1 MKPPPLSPLA
11 YRRLC
16 LVAVVALAAIVVTG
30 GAVRLTGSGLG
41 CSTWPQ
47 CEPGSY
53 TSAIAF
59 RPLVEF
65 GNRMVTI
72 AVGVITAAVAGGSL
86 LLRPRR
92 RDLVWLAWGL
102 VLGYVAQAVLGG
114 LTVLYKL
121 SPLLVMGHFLVSML
135 LLWDAIL
142 LHRRAGQRAGTRP
155 RSVVGP
161 ELRWLARLLVGT
173 AGVVLVVGTFVSG
186 TGPHSGDLGTHR
198 LGLISLRDISQLHA
212 DFVLFLTGLTVATL
226 VALQVAKSPAVPLRW
241 ARILLVVIV
250 VQGAVGFAQ
259 YFLHLPSGL
268 VGLHVAGATVFW
280 VVTLYFSLDLS
291 AREPVTAAEPVV
303 DVPSRAALPV

>member
-72 AVGVITAAVAGGSL
+72 AVGVITAAMAGGSL

-92 RDLVWLAWGL
+92 RDLVLLAWGL

-135 LLWDAIL
+135 LLWDAIV

-250 VQGAVGFAQ
+250 AQGAVGFAQ

>member
-1 MKPPPLSPLA
+1 MKPPTLSPLA

-135 LLWDAIL
+135 LLWDAIV

-155 RSVVGP
+155 RSAVGP
-161 ELRWLARLLVGT
+161 HSVGGHRGAGGGGLRPVLPAPAQWPGRVARRWRHRLLGGHALLLPRPLRPGAGDGRRAGGRRAVAGRT
-173 AGVVLVVGTFVSG
+173 AGV
-186 TGPHSGDLGTHR
+186 R
-198 LGLISLRDISQLHA
+198 
-212 DFVLFLTGLTVATL
+212 
-226 VALQVAKSPAVPLRW
+226 
-241 ARILLVVIV
+241 
-250 VQGAVGFAQ
+250 
-259 YFLHLPSGL
+259 
-268 VGLHVAGATVFW
+268 
-280 VVTLYFSLDLS
+280 
-291 AREPVTAAEPVV
+291 
-303 DVPSRAALPV
+303 LPVRR